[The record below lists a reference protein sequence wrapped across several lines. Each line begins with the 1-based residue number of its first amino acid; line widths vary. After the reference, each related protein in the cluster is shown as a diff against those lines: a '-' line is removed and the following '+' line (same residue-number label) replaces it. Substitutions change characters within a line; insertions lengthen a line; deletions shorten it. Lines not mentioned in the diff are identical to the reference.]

1 MTIDNLFLTLFQSN
15 EWREEIT
22 MMVSCKPYNDWMI
35 SNWCFNFFPCLIDW
49 TQVFFF
55 KSCFSYLKICSLVGL
70 LALIIFVP
78 LIYCA
83 DLAEYMNVA
92 TSNVFGRNMHCN
104 YVEVFFLVKKWF
116 SKLKDIKE
124 SIFKKNKISKVLY
137 ICVS

>member
-1 MTIDNLFLTLFQSN
+1 MCT
-15 EWREEIT
+15 
-22 MMVSCKPYNDWMI
+22 
-35 SNWCFNFFPCLIDW
+35 
-49 TQVFFF
+49 
-55 KSCFSYLKICSLVGL
+55 LVGL

-104 YVEVFFLVKKWF
+104 YVEGFF
-116 SKLKDIKE
+116 SCKE
-124 SIFKKNKISKVLY
+124 MIFKIKRYQRINLKKKKISKVLY